1 MTPAPH
7 PLDPLSADELER
19 AVGCVRSAR
28 DLGGAVRFVCV
39 ELRDPDKSQLA
50 LWRAGGTPPPREA
63 ALVVLVAG
71 RTYEAVV
78 GLDAD
83 ALLTWEH
90 VPGAQAAVTG
100 DEYAEAEVAVKAD
113 PDFRQ
118 ALARRGVADLDLVM
132 IDTWTVGRFEQPD
145 RRVGRALAWLR
156 SDLTGDNGYARPI
169 GGLLALVDLND
180 MQVIRIDDH
189 GALPVPEEHGDYR
202 EGGGRPYRSDLR
214 PIEVTQPQGTS
225 LTLDGHALSWGPW
238 RLRIGFNP
246 RESLTLH
253 ELTFDEGDGAGPRP
267 IAHRLSIAELAIPY
281 ADTNPTVVFK
291 NAFDIGEYG
300 LGPYVNSLSLGCD
313 CLGEIRYLDALVH
326 DSQGRPQTIAN
337 AICVH
342 EEDTGILWKHY
353 DWRSGATDVRRA
365 RRLVISSIATVGN
378 YEYGLY
384 WYLAL
389 DGSLAFEAKLTGVLH
404 TAGVAAG
411 EQPGSATLVAPGVS
425 AGYHQHFFCARLDLD
440 IDGERNALSE
450 VDSVPDPP
458 GPANPHGQSFHLRET
473 PLASELA
480 AQRLIDPLS
489 GRRWRVS
496 NPARSNRMGRPV
508 AYELVPGDNV
518 GLMADEDSEFARRA
532 RFMTRHLWATPYR
545 RDERYPAGEYPN
557 QHAGGDGL
565 PRWTAADRA
574 LEDTDIVLWYV
585 FGSHHVP
592 RLEDW
597 PVMPVV
603 TCGFQLRPL
612 GFFDRNPALDVP
624 PQPGHRH
631 PL

>member
-1 MTPAPH
+1 MIATAH
-7 PLDPLSADELER
+7 PLDPLSADELEA
-19 AVGCVRSAR
+19 AVACVRRGR
-28 DLGGAVRFVCV
+28 DLAGAVRFVSV
-39 ELRDPDKSQLA
+39 EVRDPDKAELA
-50 LWRAGGTPPPREA
+50 AWRAGGAPPPREA
-63 ALVVLVAG
+63 ALVVLADG
-71 RTYEAVV
+71 RTHEAVV
-78 GLDAD
+78 DLAGD
-83 ALLTWEH
+83 ALVAWAH
-90 VPGAQAAVTG
+90 VPGVHAAVTA
-100 DEYAEAEVAVKAD
+100 DEYAEAELAVKAD
-113 PDFRQ
+113 PGFCA
-118 ALARRGVADLDLVM
+118 ALELRGVRDLELVM
-132 IDTWTVGRFEQPD
+132 VDTWSVGSFETPD

-169 GGLLALVDLND
+169 GGLLALVDLNT

-189 GALPVPEEHGDYR
+189 GALPVPEEHADYR
-202 EGGGRPYRSDLR
+202 NGGGGPYREDLR
-214 PIEVTQPQGTS
+214 PIEVSQPEGTS
-225 LTLDGHALSWGPW
+225 LQLDGRALSWGPW
-238 RLRIGFNP
+238 RVRIGFNP

-253 ELTFDEGDGAGPRP
+253 ELAFDEGDGAGLRP
-267 IAHRLSIAELAIPY
+267 IAHRLSIAELTIPY

-300 LGPYVNSLSLGCD
+300 IGPYANSLALGCD
-313 CLGEIRYLDALVH
+313 CLGEIRYLDAVVH
-326 DSQGRPQTIAN
+326 DSQGRAQTIAN
-337 AICVH
+337 AICMH
-342 EEDTGILWKHY
+342 EEDAGILWKHY

-365 RRLVISSIATVGN
+365 RKLVISTIVTVGN

-384 WYLAL
+384 WYLTL
-389 DGSLAFEAKLTGVLH
+389 DGAVAFEAKLTGVLH
-404 TAGVAAG
+404 TAGVPAG
-411 EQPGSATLVAPGVS
+411 DASSSATLIAPGVS

-440 IDGERNALSE
+440 VDGERNALSE
-450 VDSVPDPP
+450 VDSQPDPP
-458 GPANPHGQSFHLRET
+458 GPANPHRQSFHVRET
-473 PLASELA
+473 PLPSELA
-480 AQRLIDPLS
+480 AQRLIDPLA

-496 NPARSNRMGRPV
+496 NPARRNRMGGPV
-508 AYELVPGDNV
+508 AYELVPGENV

-565 PRWTAADRA
+565 PRWTAADRS

-603 TCGFQLRPL
+603 TCGFALRPV

-624 PQPGHRH
+624 PQPGHCH